1 MEITYIAHSCFKIK
15 SKNQTIVIDP
25 YNPEKTGYKL
35 PKMSPDMLLI
45 THQHDDHNYKEGTV
59 DAKLIIEGPG
69 EYEKDDI
76 YVTGIKTFHDDKKG
90 AERGINTIYT
100 IEAENI
106 TLLHLGD
113 LGHELDEDTLS
124 ELPDVDILFIPVGG
138 TYTIDAE
145 AAAKVIASI
154 EPGIV
159 IPMHYQ
165 PANPS
170 KLSEDLDK
178 VEKFLEEMGV
188 EKPTP
193 QEMLKISKKSEI
205 PDDTE
210 VVVLKP
216 NF

>member
-15 SKNQTIVIDP
+15 SKNQTIVLDP
-25 YNPEKTGYKL
+25 YSPEKTGYKL
-35 PKMSPDMLLI
+35 PKMSPDLLLI

-90 AERGINTIYT
+90 AERGVNTIYT

-113 LGHELDEDTLS
+113 LGHELDESTLS

-145 AAAKVIASI
+145 TAAKVIASI

-165 PANPS
+165 TANGPALS
-170 KLSEDLDK
+170 KDLDK
-178 VEKFLEEMGV
+178 LEKFLEEMGV